1 MTPARS
7 RLLLLAPAA
16 LLLAGLGGCT
26 SVQKAAQ
33 TGDVASVVK
42 ALTAGKDVNMVDSHG
57 RPLLSIA
64 AERGQL
70 PVIRELISR
79 QADLEKKDNRGMTPL
94 YIAAGHNQLPVVQE
108 LVAAGAVVD
117 SLNTGLDMTPLL
129 PAAESGYKAV
139 VEYLLGKGAKPD
151 ARTRDGQ
158 TALIRLAHV
167 SSRQSQS
174 DNLGTAQLLHA
185 RVRARAGAKGA
196 TAFINQADA
205 SGLTALHRAV
215 GSNDTALAAW
225 LLQNGANAN
234 AVARVPPADL
244 NLLVAAGVSTF
255 ATPLEVASGLR
266 TFLPKWTPQGDG
278 TGEEAAA
285 PAAGSAPAPATP
297 VQWMP
302 LHTVALHCAAGE
314 ANLKALL
321 AGGANARARAGDG
334 RTALQLLADCERG
347 DPALLVKPLLDKA
360 RHKAPPAEFQ
370 KFIAEQGASGSAALI
385 RAVARGHAETVRL
398 LLGAGASP
406 NAVGADGKVALHLAL
421 DRGDTATLQLLL
433 AARANPNLADA
444 GGATP
449 LLKMVEKGNAA
460 AVQAL
465 LGAGARPNVA
475 DAQGV
480 TPLLKAVAAG
490 NLELVKVL
498 LAAKGNP
505 DHVPAGGEAALHV
518 ALGLGQPA
526 IASAL
531 LGAGAN
537 PDLLRRDGTSALYW
551 SVRNGRADL
560 VQVLLTH
567 RADRN
572 RRDQKGS
579 PLYWSVVDN
588 RLDILQLL
596 IAARADVNL
605 AYEGEEWTPLHK
617 AAHDGNAQAYQ
628 MLLAAGA
635 DRSRRNSAG
644 KSADDLGRE
653 REQRLAAEAAAAAAA
668 AAAARQREAAQ
679 QQNSFQW
686 GKLAALSA
694 GMALGGVGE
703 LDSGTQADLLLG
715 AVRDSMAGQQGV
727 SGLQQSANAASQRL
741 GGAGSASAFSS
752 GAAVPAV
759 VVPVAG
765 MASGGGAFTA
775 GTYMMDGGGYTM
787 ELSVDGNAL
796 VVREPAY
803 NKTTVYQGQGN
814 GIYSATTNVG
824 RFSLRAIDGQ
834 TVEVWKEGNTP
845 SRMNLVSSSGSPSAG
860 GGDDNSL
867 AIAEHYRSLSQSD
880 PANAQAW
887 TACSAAALKR
897 GVATGAEAD
906 AYGRQMA
913 SMLRQIIVD
922 DSGSPCRD
930 AIPDSLW

>member
-1 MTPARS
+1 MIPARS
-7 RLLLLAPAA
+7 RLFLLAPGA

-33 TGDVASVVK
+33 AGDVASVAK
-42 ALTAGKDVNMVDSHG
+42 ALAAGKDVNMVDSHG

-70 PVIRELISR
+70 AVIRELINR
-79 QADLEKKDNRGMTPL
+79 QADLEKKDNRDMTPL

-117 SLNTGLDMTPLL
+117 SLNTELEMTPLL

-139 VEYLLGKGAKPD
+139 VEYLLDKGARPD
-151 ARTRDGQ
+151 ARARDGQ

-167 SSRQSQS
+167 SSGQSQS

-196 TAFINQADA
+196 TAYVNQADA

-215 GSNDTALAAW
+215 GSNDTAVTAW

-234 AVARVPPADL
+234 AGATVPAADL
-244 NLLVAAGVSTF
+244 AGLMAPGVSPF

-266 TFLPKWTPQGDG
+266 AILPKWTAQGG
-278 TGEEAAA
+278 A
-285 PAAGSAPAPATP
+285 PAEGNAPVAESATVPAT
-297 VQWMP
+297 VAQWTP
-302 LHTVALHCAAGE
+302 LHSAALHCTAGE

-347 DPALLVKPLLDKA
+347 DPAALVKQLLDKA

-370 KFIAEQGASGSAALI
+370 KFIAEQGTSGSAALI
-385 RAVARGHAETVRL
+385 RAVSRGHAETVRL
-398 LLGAGASP
+398 LLAAGASP

-421 DRGDTATLQLLL
+421 DRGDTTTIKHLLD
-433 AARANPNLADA
+433 ARANPNLADA
-444 GGATP
+444 AGATP
-449 LLKMVEKGNAA
+449 LLKMVGKGDVV
-460 AVQAL
+460 AVNAL
-465 LGAGARPNVA
+465 LGAGAKPNVA
-475 DAQGV
+475 DGQGW
-480 TPLLKAVAAG
+480 TPLLRAVMAG

-498 LAAKGNP
+498 LAAKANP
-505 DHVPAGGEAALHV
+505 DYAPEGGEAVLHV
-518 ALGLGQPA
+518 AIGLGQPA
-526 IASAL
+526 IVSAL
-531 LGAGAN
+531 LGARAN

-551 SVRNGRADL
+551 SVRNGKPDMVQLLLAHGASLDRRYQRA
-560 VQVLLTH
+560 T
-567 RADRN
+567 
-572 RRDQKGS
+572 

-588 RLDILQLL
+588 RLDILGQL

-605 AYEGEEWTPLHK
+605 TYEGEEWTPLHK
-617 AAHDGNAQAYQ
+617 AAHDGNMQAYQ

-635 DRSRRNSAG
+635 DRSRRNNVG
-644 KSADDLGRE
+644 KTADDLGRE
-653 REQRLAAEAAAAAAA
+653 RAQRLAAEAE
-668 AAAARQREAAQ
+668 AARQREAAKE
-679 QQNSFQW
+679 QNSFQW

-703 LDSGTQADLLLG
+703 LDSGTQADLLMG
-715 AVRDSMAGQQGV
+715 AVRDSMAGQQGI
-727 SGLQQSANAASQRL
+727 SNLQSSANSASQRL
-741 GGAGSASAFSS
+741 GGSGSSSGFSSASA
-752 GAAVPAV
+752 GAGAS
-759 VVPVAG
+759 
-765 MASGGGAFTA
+765 MISGGGAVTA
-775 GTYMMDGGGYTM
+775 GTYMMDGGGYTI
-787 ELSVDGNAL
+787 ELSLEGSSL

-814 GIYSATTNVG
+814 GIYSASTNVG
-824 RFSLRAIDGQ
+824 RFSMRALDGQ
-834 TVEVWKEGNTP
+834 TLEVWKEGNAP
-845 SRMNLVSSSGSPSAG
+845 SRMNLVSSSGSASAS
-860 GGDDNSL
+860 GGDADSL
-867 AIAEHYRSLSQSD
+867 AVAEHYRSLSQSD

-897 GVATGAEAD
+897 GVATGTEAD

-922 DSGSPCRD
+922 DSRSPCSD
-930 AIPDSLW
+930 AIPDRLW